1 MLSRKQR
8 KITIFLILV
17 LTFLSLKRVGI
28 VTRVNE
34 NPSKNEASSHVMLCA
49 IWYHLYNLKNT
60 KNTHGAVLLL
70 VKLQA
75 KSSVPL

>member
-17 LTFLSLKRVGI
+17 LTFLSLKRVSI
-28 VTRVNE
+28 VTRVSE